1 MQLLSLRV
9 AIQAQRPVCMAVS
22 MRKVSV
28 ECQEADSQ
36 TGKAMRHRT
45 SSVDGSGLC
54 RAEAGCRV
62 RMQLSAENA
71 RLVTGY
77 AKSETDEAR
86 AFPAFPHHPSAVELH
101 KLSRLNKSPNFSLQG
116 WKTDVW
122 GPEQRLRGQI

>member
-1 MQLLSLRV
+1 
-9 AIQAQRPVCMAVS
+9 MAVS

-77 AKSETDEAR
+77 AKSETHEAR